1 MICVFKR
8 KPVQEAK
15 PYEPPRESQPCSKLF
30 NEVMQHQHEMR
41 KKLYREMKLK

>member
-1 MICVFKR
+1 MIWIFKK

-15 PYEPPRESQPCSKLF
+15 PMPVIEHAQPPSKLY

-41 KKLYREMKLK
+41 KQLYREIKLK